1 MERNAVRVDEE
12 LAFYRSLS
20 ASQQQRFLAILAHE
34 LTILARGAYSVG
46 GEGIDNPPLIR
57 AINEMQHHLLA
68 TLSKHLEGSTE
79 RWPEDVLFRALA
91 DSARVKGFEQEWEF
105 ALSTAANRIRAAR

>member
-1 MERNAVRVDEE
+1 MERNAVRVDEAV
-12 LAFYRSLS
+12 AFYRNLS

-46 GEGIDNPPLIR
+46 GEGIDDPPLIR
-57 AINEMQHHLLA
+57 AINEMQHQLLA
-68 TLSKHLEGSTE
+68 TLSKHLEGNTE

-91 DSARVKGFEQEWEF
+91 GAAQVKSFEEDWEV
-105 ALSTAANRIRAAR
+105 ALNTAANRIRAAR